1 MLSRC
6 WNLARARACGIDPP
20 RRPASASVATASAT
34 QMMERI
40 LQHQHLSRTAVTSG
54 GRLYSYEHLC
64 SSSDRIS
71 HAISTIVGKASKQAA
86 PPRIGLYAVR
96 HSQTIGDHGYHGITA
111 HATMHACG
119 TPLEQAPG
127 AEYLAGTLAIW
138 RAGGIFVP
146 LATSHPPRELTYVLE
161 DAGISAVSMD
171 RRGFSPYFFHLGSV
185 SAPGPS
191 Q

>member
-1 MLSRC
+1 MLESC
-6 WNLARARACGIDPP
+6 PDSCVWNRSPSSPSVGQRRHSVGHADDGTYLAAPALVTDSGDVRGQALYVRACVLFFRSNQPC
-20 RRPASASVATASAT
+20 
-34 QMMERI
+34 
-40 LQHQHLSRTAVTSG
+40 HQHHCWEGIQT
-54 GRLYSYEHLC
+54 
-64 SSSDRIS
+64 SSSSS
-71 HAISTIVGKASKQAA
+71 HRPLCGKTFA
-86 PPRIGLYAVR
+86 PLGIMGSQLMRPCVR
-96 HSQTIGDHGYHGITA
+96 H
-111 HATMHACG
+111 

-138 RAGGIFVP
+138 RAGGIVVP

>member
-6 WNLARARACGIDPP
+6 WNLARTRACGIDPP

-54 GRLYSYEHLC
+54 GRLYSYEHVC

-96 HSQTIGDHGYHGITA
+96 HSLHWGSWDHSSCG
-111 HATMHACG
+111 HACVRHSPG
-119 TPLEQAPG
+119 TGPWCRIPGGHAGDMASWWHRRPPGYFPSPTGADLRPGGCWHIRCKYGQAWVFPILFSSG
-127 AEYLAGTLAIW
+127 FRLC
-138 RAGGIFVP
+138 
-146 LATSHPPRELTYVLE
+146 PR
-161 DAGISAVSMD
+161 S
-171 RRGFSPYFFHLGSV
+171 
-185 SAPGPS
+185 
-191 Q
+191 